1 MLSTLYIENIA
12 VIEKTN
18 IDFTQGLNVLTG
30 ETGAGKSIIIDSIN
44 AVTGHRTSKDIIRT
58 GSDSAYVSATF
69 TDVSVEIMDKVMDM
83 GFTAEDN
90 TLIFSRELSLNG
102 RNTCRINNR
111 PATVSTLKELG
122 INLINIHGQ
131 HESLELMQSDSHI
144 IYIDNYGN
152 LSSLKEDYYNSYKE
166 LIKLKKLLNSKGGDE
181 SQRLYEID
189 LLSFQIDEI
198 DNASLSI
205 GEDESLN
212 EEKKILQNSEKIRS
226 FLEKAK
232 DNLSGYSGGD
242 SACNLVDQA
251 STNLIKASNF
261 YDEAE
266 GLSNRLSDLSYSLQD
281 ISVEINDLID
291 NLEFNPSRLE
301 EIEIRLDEI
310 YKLKRK
316 YGSTIEEILTYRDNA
331 EARLNELVNFDKN
344 MAEAKEKYDTLL
356 AETYEKSVVLT
367 NARQKAGQEFTY
379 KVQEEMKFL
388 DMPNVR
394 ISVSIE
400 ETPLSSTGKD
410 KVEILISANPG
421 ETPKPVSKIASGGEL
436 SRMILAIKTVL
447 SESDIV
453 DTLIFDEVDTGI
465 SGKASRKVGLKL
477 KEVAKNRQVICV
489 THQVQIA
496 SLGDSHHFIRK
507 NIKDDRTFTD
517 VTTLDRQGRID
528 ELARIMG
535 GIDITENTKKLA
547 EEMLDNRG

>member
-69 TDVSVEIMDKVMDM
+69 TDVSVEIMDKVRDM

-477 KEVAKNRQVICV
+477 KEVANNRQVICV

-496 SLGDSHHFIRK
+496 SLGDSHHLIRK

>member
-69 TDVSVEIMDKVMDM
+69 TDVSVEIMDKVRDM

-496 SLGDSHHFIRK
+496 SLGDSHHLIRK
-507 NIKDDRTFTD
+507 NIKEDRTFTD

>member
-69 TDVSVEIMDKVMDM
+69 TDVSVEIMDKVRDM

-496 SLGDSHHFIRK
+496 SLGDSHHLIRK
-507 NIKDDRTFTD
+507 NIKEDRTFTD
-517 VTTLDRQGRID
+517 VTTLDRQGRIN
-528 ELARIMG
+528 ELSRIMG

>member
-477 KEVAKNRQVICV
+477 KEVANNRQVICV

-496 SLGDSHHFIRK
+496 SLGDSHHLIRK
-507 NIKDDRTFTD
+507 NIKEDRTFTD

-528 ELARIMG
+528 ELSRIMG

>member
-477 KEVAKNRQVICV
+477 KEVANNRQVICV

-496 SLGDSHHFIRK
+496 SLGDSHHLIRK
-507 NIKDDRTFTD
+507 NIKEDRTFTD
-517 VTTLDRQGRID
+517 VTTLDRQGRIN
-528 ELARIMG
+528 ELSRIMG

>member
-477 KEVAKNRQVICV
+477 KEVANNRQVICV

-496 SLGDSHHFIRK
+496 SLGDSHHLIRK
-507 NIKDDRTFTD
+507 NIKEDRTFTD

>member
-1 MLSTLYIENIA
+1 MLTTLYIENIA

-18 IDFTQGLNVLTG
+18 IDFTKGLNVLTG

-44 AVTGHRTSKDIIRT
+44 AVTGHRTSKEIIRT

-69 TDVSVEIMDKVMDM
+69 TDVSDEIMEKAQEL
-83 GFTAEDN
+83 GFTSEDN
-90 TLIFSRELSLNG
+90 TLIFSRELSLSG

-131 HESLELMQSDSHI
+131 HESLELMQADSHI
-144 IYIDNYGN
+144 VYIDNYGE
-152 LSSLKEDYYNSYKE
+152 LADLKNDYYNSYKE
-166 LIKLKKLLNSKGGDE
+166 LIKIKKLLNASGGDE

-189 LLSFQIDEI
+189 LLSFQVDEI
-198 DNASLSI
+198 DNASLVV
-205 GEDESLN
+205 GEEEELS
-212 EEKKILQNSEKIRS
+212 EEKKILQNSEKIRT
-226 FLEKAK
+226 FLDKAK
-232 DNLSGYSGGD
+232 ASLSGFGGD
-242 SACNLVDQA
+242 SALNLVDEA
-251 STNLIKASNF
+251 STNLIKASNY

-266 GLSNRLSDLSYSLQD
+266 NLSNRLSDLSYALQD
-281 ISVEINDLID
+281 ISGEIDDLAD

-301 EIEIRLDEI
+301 EIELRLDEI

-316 YGSTIEEILTYRDNA
+316 YGNSVEEILEFRDNA
-331 EARLNELVNFDKN
+331 EKRLIELQNFDKN
-344 MAEAKEKYDTLL
+344 MADAKEKYDELL
-356 AETYEKSVVLT
+356 KVAYDKSVKLSD
-367 NARQKAGQEFTY
+367 ARLKAGQEFTH

-394 ISVSIE
+394 IYVNID
-400 ETPLSSTGKD
+400 ETPLSATGKD

-421 ETPKPVSKIASGGEL
+421 ETPKSVSKIASGGEL
-436 SRMILAIKTVL
+436 SRMMLAIKTVL
-447 SESDIV
+447 SQSDTV

-477 KEVAKNRQVICV
+477 KEVADSRQVICV

-496 SLGDSHHFIRK
+496 SLGDSHHLIRK
-507 NIKDDRTFTD
+507 NVKEDRTFTD
-517 VTTLDRQGRID
+517 VTTLDRDGRIN

-535 GIDITENTKKLA
+535 GIEITENTKKLA
-547 EEMLDNRG
+547 EEMLDN

>member
-496 SLGDSHHFIRK
+496 SLGDSHHLIRK

>member
-69 TDVSVEIMDKVMDM
+69 TDVSVEIMDKVRDM

-496 SLGDSHHFIRK
+496 SLGDSHHLIRK

>member
-477 KEVAKNRQVICV
+477 KEVANNRQVICV

-496 SLGDSHHFIRK
+496 SLGDSHHLIRK

>member
-69 TDVSVEIMDKVMDM
+69 TDVSVEIMDKVRDM

-496 SLGDSHHFIRK
+496 SLGDSHHLIRK

-528 ELARIMG
+528 ELSRIMG